1 MRHLGLYLFVVLA
14 SGLGPLSA
22 AAEEAKRV
30 ISVGGS
36 ITEIV
41 YELGAGGR
49 LVAVDTTSSYPP
61 AAEALPD
68 VGYMRQLAAEPIL
81 ALEPD
86 LLLLVEDAGPPATL
100 DQLRA
105 AGISIV
111 TLPDQPTLDGI
122 RQKVRQV
129 AAAIELVDEGER
141 LVARIEA
148 AQRDVAAKLDSLP
161 ERPSVLFLLSVG
173 TGAPL
178 AAGTE
183 TSAAGIIEMAGGRN
197 ALTDFSGF
205 RPLSPEA
212 AAATRAE
219 VVLVTERTLE
229 RLGGRDA
236 LLGRPELAAS
246 PAAADGRLV
255 AMDGLLLLG
264 FGPRTPQA
272 VAELAEALHPGIQE
286 AR

>member
-14 SGLGPLSA
+14 SGLGTLSA

-41 YELGAGGR
+41 YELGAGDR

>member
-1 MRHLGLYLFVVLA
+1 MRYLRLCLFSVLV
-14 SGLGPLSA
+14 SGLGTLSA
-22 AAEEAKRV
+22 AAEETSRV

-41 YELGAGGR
+41 YELGAGDR

-61 AAEALPD
+61 AADALPD
-68 VGYMRQLAAEPIL
+68 IGYMRQLAAEPIL

-86 LLLLVEDAGPPATL
+86 LLLLVEDAGPPAVL

-105 AGISIV
+105 TGIAIV
-111 TLPDQPTLDGI
+111 TLSDEPTLDGV
-122 RQKVRQV
+122 RQKVREV
-129 AAAIELVDEGER
+129 AVALDLVDEGER

-148 AQRDVAAKLDSLP
+148 AQRDVTTKLASLP

-178 AAGTE
+178 AAGRE

-272 VAELAEALHPGIQE
+272 VAELAKALHPDIE
-286 AR
+286 EVR

>member
-1 MRHLGLYLFVVLA
+1 MRDKKPWILA
-14 SGLGPLSA
+14 LLIA
-22 AAEEAKRV
+22 AGSVSPATAQKVERV

-41 YELGAGGR
+41 YELGAGDR

-61 AAEALPD
+61 QADDLPD
-68 VGYMRQLAAEPIL
+68 VGYMRQLSAEPIL

-86 LLLLVEDAGPPATL
+86 LLLLVEDAGPPATIE
-100 DQLRA
+100 QLRA
-105 AGISIV
+105 AGVSIV

-129 AAAIELVDEGER
+129 AQALDLNEAGEQLVTQIES
-141 LVARIEA
+141 
-148 AQRDVAAKLDSLP
+148 AQQDVAAKLADLP

-197 ALTDFSGF
+197 ALADFTGF

-219 VVLVTERTLE
+219 VVLVTDRTLE

-236 LLGRPELAAS
+236 LLSRPELATS
-246 PAAADGRLV
+246 PAAEAGRLV
-255 AMDGLLLLG
+255 SMDGLLLLG

-272 VAELAEALHPGIQE
+272 VAELAEALHPDLAE

>member
-1 MRHLGLYLFVVLA
+1 MRHTKTWMLA
-14 SGLGPLSA
+14 LLISGGIAVPA
-22 AAEEAKRV
+22 AAQEAQRV

-41 YELGAGGR
+41 YELGAGDR

-61 AAEALPD
+61 QADDLPD
-68 VGYMRQLAAEPIL
+68 VGYMRQLSAEPIL

-86 LLLLVEDAGPPATL
+86 LLLLVEDAGPPATIE
-100 DQLRA
+100 QLRA
-105 AGISIV
+105 AGVAIV
-111 TLPDQPTLDGI
+111 TLPDQPTLDGV

-129 AAAIELVDEGER
+129 AAALDLVEDGEG
-141 LVARIEA
+141 LVTGIEA
-148 AQRDVAAKLDSLP
+148 AQQDVAAKLADLP
-161 ERPSVLFLLSVG
+161 DRPSVLFLLSVG

-178 AAGTE
+178 AAGRE

-197 ALTDFSGF
+197 ALADFSGF

-229 RLGGRDA
+229 RFGGRDA
-236 LLGRPELAAS
+236 LLARPELAAS
-246 PAAADGRLV
+246 PAATTGRLV

-272 VAELAEALHPGIQE
+272 VAELAEALHPEIGE
-286 AR
+286 VR

>member
-1 MRHLGLYLFVVLA
+1 MRHSRPWILA
-14 SGLGPLSA
+14 LLIA
-22 AAEEAKRV
+22 ASTAAPATAQEVERV

-41 YELGAGGR
+41 YELGAGER

-61 AAEALPD
+61 QADDLPD
-68 VGYMRQLAAEPIL
+68 VGYMRQLSAEPIL

-86 LLLLVEDAGPPATL
+86 LLLLVEDAGPPAAIE
-100 DQLRA
+100 QLRA
-105 AGISIV
+105 AGVSIV

-122 RQKVRQV
+122 RQKVRLV
-129 AAAIELVDEGER
+129 AQALDLGEAGER
-141 LVARIEA
+141 LVSRIES
-148 AQRDVAAKLDSLP
+148 AQQDVAARLTNLP
-161 ERPSVLFLLSVG
+161 DRPSVLFLLSVG

-183 TSAAGIIEMAGGRN
+183 TSAAGIIQMAGGRN
-197 ALTDFSGF
+197 ALADFSGF

-212 AAATRAE
+212 AAATHAD
-219 VVLVTERTLE
+219 VVLVTDRTLE

-236 LLGRPELAAS
+236 LLSRPELAAS
-246 PAAADGRLV
+246 PAAEAGRLV
-255 AMDGLLLLG
+255 SMDGLLLLG

-272 VAELAEALHPGIQE
+272 VAELAKALHPDLAE

>member
-1 MRHLGLYLFVVLA
+1 MRDKKPWILA
-14 SGLGPLSA
+14 LLIAASSASPA
-22 AAEEAKRV
+22 AAQEVARV

-41 YELGAGGR
+41 YELGAGDR

-61 AAEALPD
+61 QADDLPD
-68 VGYMRQLAAEPIL
+68 VGYMRQLSAEPIL

-86 LLLLVEDAGPPATL
+86 LLLLVEDAGPPATIE
-100 DQLRA
+100 QLRA
-105 AGISIV
+105 AGVSIV

-129 AAAIELVDEGER
+129 AQALDLNEAGEQLVTQIES
-141 LVARIEA
+141 
-148 AQRDVAAKLDSLP
+148 AQQDVAAKLADLP

-197 ALTDFSGF
+197 ALADFTGF

-219 VVLVTERTLE
+219 VVLVTDRTLE

-236 LLGRPELAAS
+236 LLSRPELAAS
-246 PAAADGRLV
+246 PAAEAGRLV
-255 AMDGLLLLG
+255 SMDGLLLLG

-272 VAELAEALHPGIQE
+272 VAELAEALHPDLAE

>member
-1 MRHLGLYLFVVLA
+1 MRDKKSWILA
-14 SGLGPLSA
+14 LLIAAGSASPA
-22 AAEEAKRV
+22 AAQEVARV

-41 YELGAGGR
+41 YELGAGDR

-61 AAEALPD
+61 QADDLPD
-68 VGYMRQLAAEPIL
+68 VGYMRQLSAEPIL

-86 LLLLVEDAGPPATL
+86 LLLLVEDAGPPATIE
-100 DQLRA
+100 QLRA
-105 AGISIV
+105 AGVSIV

-129 AAAIELVDEGER
+129 AQALDLNEAGEQLVTQIES
-141 LVARIEA
+141 
-148 AQRDVAAKLDSLP
+148 AQQDVAAKLADLP

-197 ALTDFSGF
+197 ALADFTGF

-219 VVLVTERTLE
+219 VVLVTDRTLE

-236 LLGRPELAAS
+236 LLSRPELAAS
-246 PAAADGRLV
+246 PAAEAGRLV
-255 AMDGLLLLG
+255 SMDGLLLLG

-272 VAELAEALHPGIQE
+272 VAELAEALHPDLAE

>member
-1 MRHLGLYLFVVLA
+1 MRHLRLCLLLVLA

-41 YELGAGGR
+41 YELGAGDR

-61 AAEALPD
+61 AADALPD

-212 AAATRAE
+212 AAATQAE

>member
-1 MRHLGLYLFVVLA
+1 MRDKKPWILA
-14 SGLGPLSA
+14 LLIAAGSA
-22 AAEEAKRV
+22 SSATAEEVARV

-41 YELGAGGR
+41 YELGAGDR

-61 AAEALPD
+61 QADDLPD
-68 VGYMRQLAAEPIL
+68 VGYMRQLSAEPIL

-86 LLLLVEDAGPPATL
+86 LLLLVEDAGPPATIE
-100 DQLRA
+100 QLRA
-105 AGISIV
+105 AGVSIV

-129 AAAIELVDEGER
+129 AQALDLNEAGEQLVTQIES
-141 LVARIEA
+141 
-148 AQRDVAAKLDSLP
+148 AQQDVAAKLADLP

-197 ALTDFSGF
+197 ALADFTGF

-219 VVLVTERTLE
+219 VVLVTDRTLE

-236 LLGRPELAAS
+236 LLSRPELATS
-246 PAAADGRLV
+246 PAAEAGRLV
-255 AMDGLLLLG
+255 SMDGLLLLG

-272 VAELAEALHPGIQE
+272 VAELAEALHPDLAE

>member
-1 MRHLGLYLFVVLA
+1 MRDKKPWILA
-14 SGLGPLSA
+14 LLIAAGSVSPA
-22 AAEEAKRV
+22 AAQKVERV

-41 YELGAGGR
+41 YELGAGDR

-61 AAEALPD
+61 QADDLPD
-68 VGYMRQLAAEPIL
+68 VGYMRQLSAEPIL

-86 LLLLVEDAGPPATL
+86 LLLLVEDAGPPATIE
-100 DQLRA
+100 QLRA
-105 AGISIV
+105 AGVSIV

-129 AAAIELVDEGER
+129 AQALDLNEAGEQLVTQIES
-141 LVARIEA
+141 
-148 AQRDVAAKLDSLP
+148 AQQDVAAKLADLP

-197 ALTDFSGF
+197 ALADFTGF

-219 VVLVTERTLE
+219 VVLVTDRTLE

-236 LLGRPELAAS
+236 LLSRPELATS
-246 PAAADGRLV
+246 PAAEAGRLV
-255 AMDGLLLLG
+255 SMDGLLLLG

-272 VAELAEALHPGIQE
+272 VAELAEALHPDLAE